1 MVKMSNKYKMD
12 TELKRQVITLA
23 IMGLFVFTLLT
34 VELQKALKN
43 TSSLAFNS
51 KNSYSASA
59 ANALFGKSAKGEQ
72 MSAEATVVAQ
82 NTAPDF
88 KTPNL
93 EAKAF
98 AIYSM
103 RDRKIIAGENQS
115 AVLPLAS
122 LTKIFTAILASEIFN
137 NKDTVT
143 ITASDLKTEGDSG
156 LILGSKWRA
165 KTLASYMLVVS
176 SNDAAEA
183 LRREMEAKTSR
194 KYKDLVAD
202 LSKQLGLKSAFALN
216 ASGLDEN
223 SELSGAYASAED
235 VAKIIAYASNKAP
248 EIFNAS
254 TKKTVYFYDKEGRE
268 YEAKNTNKAI
278 EFIFNARAS
287 KTGYTDLAGGNLAIA
302 FDLAPGETYSIVVL
316 GSSRDGRFKDV
327 EKLYNALLDY
337 SSK

>member
-1 MVKMSNKYKMD
+1 MSNKYKMD
-12 TELKRQVITLA
+12 TEFKRQVITLS
-23 IMGLFVFTLLT
+23 IMGFFVFSLLT
-34 VELQKALKN
+34 IELQKTLKN
-43 TSSLAFNS
+43 TGSLVFGS
-51 KNSYSASA
+51 KSSYSASA
-59 ANALFGKSAKGEQ
+59 ANALLDSGKAWT
-72 MSAEATVVAQ
+72 EATNETTTEAEGATVS
-82 NTAPDF
+82 F

-103 RDRKIIAGENQS
+103 RDRKLIAGENQS

-143 ITASDLKTEGDSG
+143 ISASDLKTEGDSG
-156 LILGSKWRA
+156 LLLGSKWRA

-183 LRREMEAKTSR
+183 LRREMEAKTS
-194 KYKDLVAD
+194 KDYKDLVAD
-202 LSKQLGLKSAFALN
+202 LAKRLGLKSAFALN

-235 VAKIIAYASNKAP
+235 VAKLIAYASNKAP

-254 TKKTVYFYDKEGRE
+254 TKKIVYFYDKDGRE

-327 EKLYNALLDY
+327 EKLYSALLDY